1 MQYINAEIMIAF
13 SVSLSNPL
21 EMKFFFHRISREK
34 VHLFGIANVHRHH
47 PPISSHSHLSHT
59 VFVVTTHC
67 DRLRLKQFSTG
78 HGTWEKGHL

>member
-1 MQYINAEIMIAF
+1 MQYINPEIMIAF
-13 SVSLSNPL
+13 SVSPSNPF
-21 EMKFFFHRISREK
+21 EMKFFFVFRGKKFIYSTLQTYIVIIR
-34 VHLFGIANVHRHH
+34 
-47 PPISSHSHLSHT
+47 PSHSHLSHT